1 MYNTPELVNVGN
13 IGEVVLGG
21 FDIGGDNVTDP
32 PQLPSEGAV
41 VGLDD

>member
-21 FDIGGDNVTDP
+21 GDIGGDNVTNP
-32 PQLPSEGAV
+32 PQLISEGAA
-41 VGLDD
+41 VGLDE